1 MKKKGIYLQGLD
13 NEMSD
18 KSVLVKHSIAQ
29 ISEPNEN
36 GFCDEPIVY
45 HLYLKPDVLTKFTP
59 GQLVSFEIDVKI
71 KKDSNGK
78 QFAVPVPVNVTA
90 IDYKT
95 FASIGKAIS
104 DTKTDTVA
112 K

>member
-1 MKKKGIYLQGLD
+1 MLKKGIYLQGLD

-59 GQLVSFEIDVKI
+59 GQLVSFDIDTKI

-78 QFAVPVPVNVTA
+78 QYAVPVPVHITA

-95 FASIGKAIS
+95 FATIGKDNT
-104 DTKTDTVA
+104 DTKTATVS